1 MTNLKLRAM
10 TGITTGLIFL
20 ILYAV
25 MTFFGLALGYSG
37 TGTFLTMAV
46 VMLLIQYFVS
56 PMMLD
61 RMNGIQFL
69 EKGHQIEQLVNG
81 EVKKAGLPEVRVG
94 IDRNKFANAYTYGTS
109 QSNARIVLT
118 EGIVERL
125 DAEELKGVI
134 NHEIGHINNR
144 DMTVITIA
152 TLLPMAASYL
162 VFALVM
168 RDEEGIGGW
177 FIANMISSAAFFV
190 FNLPVLY
197 LSRIREYGADQFSKE
212 KMNSPEPLIGALE
225 KIHATL
231 GNAKIDKSMSTL
243 MIDSSSMIEIFSTH
257 PNLEKR
263 IASLRE

>member
-1 MTNLKLRAM
+1 MTNIKLRVM

-25 MTFFGLALGYSG
+25 VTFFGIALGYSG
-37 TGTFLTMAV
+37 TGTFLAMAV
-46 VMLLIQYFVS
+46 VMLVIQYFVS

-69 EKGHQIEQLVNG
+69 EKGHQIERLVNE

-94 IDRNKFANAYTYGTS
+94 IDQNKYANAYTYGTS
-109 QSNARIVLT
+109 QSNARMVLT

-125 DAEELKGVI
+125 DTEELRGVI
-134 NHEIGHINNR
+134 NHEIGHIKNR
-144 DMTVITIA
+144 DMTTITIA
-152 TLLPMAASYL
+152 TLLPMVASYL
-162 VFALVM
+162 AFALVM
-168 RDEEGIGGW
+168 RDEEGISGW
-177 FIANMISSAAFFV
+177 FIANAISGLVFFV

-212 KMNSPEPLIGALE
+212 TLKTPEPLIGALE

-243 MIDSSSMIEIFSTH
+243 MIDSGSMIEIFSTH

-263 IASLRE
+263 IAALRE